1 MINTEVLCAEN
12 TVVTSGTSDA
22 SSDLSAPASINNI
35 EHTTETADE
44 AVETS
49 PPKQSTDENKD

>member
-1 MINTEVLCAEN
+1 MIN
-12 TVVTSGTSDA
+12 A

-35 EHTTETADE
+35 EHTIETAGE

-49 PPKQSTDENKD
+49 PPKQSADENKD